1 MSIRDSLKRRA
12 VLCCVV
18 LIVSP
23 AATARAELPPKTQR
37 LLTMEV
43 IPAYQRGDS
52 ASLLATLSPLVIK
65 MTDAQ
70 MDEADL
76 LLKEQE
82 IPNTAALL
90 VEARMHMLN
99 QGIAKKLPRA
109 STRETLLLLESI
121 KSNVEGTVSR
131 NEGVMDVTQRPKT
144 FDADEAALWNIHVS
158 QNELRNISNSATHAV
173 SLQSMSQRVN
183 RHKLNDDQIV
193 LLDTEFGEQLSNIQ
207 QAQRQL
213 LELELELR
221 LQRLQMA
228 AESLNA
234 DSEIKDRIQGAFVA
248 DLDGEVLAN
257 VLKERDSNEF
267 ERPYLRGCTA
277 AQVQEHVETIRET
290 VGDLVEKSRL
300 FYVGLHWWL
309 RGRYGQGPDGRG
321 LLKRADFMRSAKSQF
336 GLYMPA
342 KTPQPTD
349 PTSTAGPIPE
359 IYRRHHY
366 IWQYEYR
373 RILGHYQ
380 TTGTSSSEV
389 GGEEIVAVRTFY

>member
-1 MSIRDSLKRRA
+1 MSIRDSLKHRA

-52 ASLLATLSPLVIK
+52 SSLLATLSPLVIK

-121 KSNVEGTVSR
+121 KSDVEGTLSR

-144 FDADEAALWNIHVS
+144 FDEYEAALWNIHVS
-158 QNELRNISNSATHAV
+158 QNELRNISNSATYAV

-193 LLDTEFGEQLSNIQ
+193 CDVNILSYEF
-207 QAQRQL
+207 
-213 LELELELR
+213 
-221 LQRLQMA
+221 
-228 AESLNA
+228 
-234 DSEIKDRIQGAFVA
+234 
-248 DLDGEVLAN
+248 
-257 VLKERDSNEF
+257 
-267 ERPYLRGCTA
+267 P
-277 AQVQEHVETIRET
+277 
-290 VGDLVEKSRL
+290 
-300 FYVGLHWWL
+300 
-309 RGRYGQGPDGRG
+309 
-321 LLKRADFMRSAKSQF
+321 
-336 GLYMPA
+336 
-342 KTPQPTD
+342 
-349 PTSTAGPIPE
+349 
-359 IYRRHHY
+359 
-366 IWQYEYR
+366 
-373 RILGHYQ
+373 
-380 TTGTSSSEV
+380 
-389 GGEEIVAVRTFY
+389 